1 MQPRIFANSNGTL
14 VEGIESSNFDDLEA
28 LDQGIH
34 ERLKV
39 DKERW
44 FHQYITLCDQVNR
57 AGKYNARPVHKADV
71 FLQSLGE
78 SRISLFAAGSPQY
91 LRDVYQR
98 NGLGGH
104 IASYYSV
111 LDDELRGNEP
121 LLWKDE
127 AGFEKVKAVA
137 RAHGEDPL
145 VYLTH
150 KLAEAEL
157 GAKVFGVG
165 VFIDPKTDAAYR
177 KRRTDQEIIVV
188 NDLADPV
195 VRTLLA
201 YTNIPLQP

>member
-28 LDQGIH
+28 LDPGIH
-34 ERLKV
+34 GRLKL
-39 DKERW
+39 DKEKW
-44 FHQYITLCDQVNR
+44 FHHYILLCDQVNK
-57 AGKYNARPVHKADV
+57 AGKYNARPVHQADI

-78 SRISLFAAGSPQY
+78 SKISIFAAGSPQF
-91 LRDVYQR
+91 LRDAYQR
-98 NGLGGH
+98 NGLEGH

-111 LDDELRGNEP
+111 LDDELRGDEP

-127 AGFEKVKAVA
+127 AGFEKVKAMA
-137 RAHGEDPL
+137 RSHREEPL

-150 KLAEAEL
+150 KLVEAEL

-188 NDLADPV
+188 KDLADPV

-201 YTNIPLQP
+201 Y